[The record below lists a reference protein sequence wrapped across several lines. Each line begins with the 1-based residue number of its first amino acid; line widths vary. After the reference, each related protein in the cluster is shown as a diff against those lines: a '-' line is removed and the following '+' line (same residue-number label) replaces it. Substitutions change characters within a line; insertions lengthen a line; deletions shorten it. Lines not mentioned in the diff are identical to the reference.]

1 MIKVVQ
7 FQRKPF
13 PGFYSVE
20 RLFRDVREYLPATI
34 DCKVVVSKFQSKGL
48 VKRVVNIIEAAFR
61 STDVNHVTGDVHFL
75 TFLLPRRRTLLTVL
89 DCVRLT
95 ELSGWRWWLF
105 WFLWYWLPAKRS
117 AAITVIS
124 HSTKRQLLEFVYYDA
139 EKVSVI
145 YPAVSNS
152 FRAVPKEGLTPIPVL
167 LQVGTTKNKNLER
180 VIQALQGIRSHLRII
195 GPLNAGQLKLLE
207 ESRLEYSF
215 KWGLSELEI
224 VDEYIKSDVVILVST
239 YEGFGFPIVE
249 ANAVGR
255 PVVTSNIWSMP
266 EVAGD
271 AACLVDP
278 FDVQNIRNGI
288 LRVLENKEYRENLIQ
303 KGYANAERFKADR
316 ISAEYC
322 RLYETIAG
330 SGGAPV
336 SGSSN

>member
-13 PGFYSVE
+13 PGSYSVE
-20 RLFRDVREYLPATI
+20 RLFRDVREYLPPTI
-34 DCKVVVSKFQSKGL
+34 QCKVVVSKFLSKGL
-48 VKRVVNIIEAAFR
+48 LRRVFNIIEAAFH

-75 TFLLPRRRTLLTVL
+75 TLLLPRRRTLLTVL
-89 DCVRLT
+89 DCILLT

-105 WFLWYWLPAKRS
+105 WLLWYWLPSRRS

-124 HSTKRQLLEFVYYDA
+124 ESTKRQLLDFVRYDA
-139 EKVSVI
+139 EKISVI

-152 FRAVPKEGLTPIPVL
+152 FRAVPREAVNPVPVL

-180 VIQALQGIRSHLRII
+180 VIHALQGMCCHLRII
-195 GPLNAGQLKLLE
+195 GPLTGEHLKLLE
-207 ESRLEYSF
+207 ESRLQYSF
-215 KWGLSELEI
+215 KCKLSESEI
-224 VDEYIKSDVVILVST
+224 LDEYVKSDVVILVST
-239 YEGFGFPIVE
+239 YEGFGLPIVE

-255 PVVTSNIWSMP
+255 LVITSNVLSMP

-278 FDVQNIRNGI
+278 FDVQSIRNGI
-288 LRVLENKEYRENLIQ
+288 LRILEDKQYRDSLIRN
-303 KGYANAERFKADR
+303 GYTNAERFKVQR

-322 RLYETIAG
+322 RLYEAIAG
-330 SGGAPV
+330 S
-336 SGSSN
+336 SRI

>member
-13 PGFYSVE
+13 PGTYSVE
-20 RLFRDVREYLPATI
+20 RLFRDVREYLPTTI
-34 DCKVVVSKFQSKGL
+34 QCKVVVSKFHSKGL
-48 VKRVVNIIEAAFR
+48 VRRVFNIAQAAFH
-61 STDVNHVTGDVHFL
+61 SSDVNHVTGDVHFL

-89 DCVRLT
+89 DCILLT

-105 WFLWYWLPAKRS
+105 WLLWYWLPARRS

-124 HSTKRQLLEFVYYDA
+124 QSTKRQLLEFVHYDA
-139 EKVSVI
+139 EKIYVI

-152 FRAVPKEGLTPIPVL
+152 FRPVPNEGLNPVPVL

-180 VIQALQGIRSHLRII
+180 VVQALQGIRCHLRIV
-195 GPLNAGQLKLLE
+195 GPLDPDQFKLLK
-207 ESRLEYSF
+207 ESRLEYSV
-215 KWGLSELEI
+215 KWKLSEPEI
-224 VDEYIKSDVVILVST
+224 VDEYVKSDAVILVST
-239 YEGFGFPIVE
+239 YEGFGLPIVE

-255 PVVTSNIWSMP
+255 PVITSNISSMP
-266 EVAGD
+266 EVARD

-288 LRVLENKEYRENLIQ
+288 LRVLENKEYRDNLIQ
-303 KGYANAERFKADR
+303 NGYANAERFKVDR

-330 SGGAPV
+330 SAGARA
-336 SGSSN
+336 SGSSC